1 MSNKRLILLNCIL
14 VFALAFV
21 AGWALYNVNKQKV
34 IEDKS
39 LAEEKITDECTQE
52 EEALEMGS
60 LGNEVD
66 ASSAETKIS
75 PNATFI
81 IKKKYK
87 ECGHTIQEVAEL
99 PVEMVNKTQEEIEQ
113 EYKDFKVDSFSTNE
127 IVLLKEEKGFCN
139 QHYIIRAENNILV
152 VYTIDENGKETLYEK
167 TGISTEF
174 LPQTDLI
181 NMKDGLKIYGKE
193 NLNSTLEDYE

>member
-1 MSNKRLILLNCIL
+1 MNNKRLILLNCIL

-34 IEDKS
+34 VEDKS
-39 LAEEKITDECTQE
+39 LAQEKITDECTQE
-52 EEALEMGS
+52 EEALEMGDI
-60 LGNEVD
+60 GNEVD

-75 PNATFI
+75 PNATFM

-87 ECGHTIQEVAEL
+87 GCGHTIQEIAEL
-99 PVEMVNKTQEEIEQ
+99 PIEMVNKTQEEIEQ
-113 EYKDFKVDSFSTNE
+113 EYKDFQVESFATNE
-127 IVLLKEEKGFCN
+127 IVLKKEEKGFCN
-139 QHYIIRAENNILV
+139 QHYIIRAEDNILV
-152 VYTIDENGKETLYEK
+152 VYTIDENGKETVYEK